1 MTDTV
6 RLAEYASLIPTPE
19 QGGGSDLTKAL
30 GVPLSR
36 FLSYTIPIITL
47 FVLGYVALKIAF
59 QGVQMWGPGQPEK
72 RRRRQLKQL

>member
-1 MTDTV
+1 M
-6 RLAEYASLIPTPE
+6 
-19 QGGGSDLTKAL
+19 
-30 GVPLSR
+30 PLSR